1 MSVLERIRVIVFGRS
16 RDRASAQNAIG
27 NIGQIEV
34 FGAVVQQPA
43 FGEPP
48 AEPIE
53 LDPAELPWE
62 LRDGDR

>member
-1 MSVLERIRVIVFGRS
+1 MSVLERIRIIVFGRS
-16 RDRASAQNAIG
+16 RDRASAQNALG

-53 LDPAELPWE
+53 LDQTELPWE
-62 LRDGDR
+62 LRDDPR

>member
-1 MSVLERIRVIVFGRS
+1 MSVLERIREIVFGRR
-16 RDRASAQNAIG
+16 RDRASAQNALG

-53 LDPAELPWE
+53 LDPDELPWE
-62 LRDGDR
+62 LR